1 MNKEK
6 FKNYTF
12 ENDVLHYKSFI
23 NEFTSK
29 VFKEFDSKAEKL
41 GLTSKI
47 EDLFVGNKVNYT
59 EGLAAWHPR
68 YREKNN
74 SIYIT
79 FNTSEIF
86 KGKKSCHYWHRWFF

>member
-23 NEFTSK
+23 SEFTPE

-41 GLTSKI
+41 GLASKI
-47 EDLFVGNKVNYT
+47 EDLFFLARILSIHTLAMKFGDS
-59 EGLAAWHPR
+59 GLL
-68 YREKNN
+68 
-74 SIYIT
+74 SM
-79 FNTSEIF
+79 FS
-86 KGKKSCHYWHRWFF
+86 